1 MGTQI
6 IDRAVVGHFCR
17 SRARVLLAVLAPAL
31 CIAACGKHSSSEAPA
46 QTAAPVES
54 EAPLPPPDP
63 AYEAR
68 QLFKTK
74 CLACHGDHGAG
85 DGPASATL
93 DPKPRAFADAAWQA
107 SVTDDQLKKTIVE
120 GGAAVGKSAAMSANP
135 ELANKPE
142 ELTALVKIV
151 RDFKR

>member
-1 MGTQI
+1 MANQTLGFW
-6 IDRAVVGHFCR
+6 HFCR
-17 SRARVLLAVLAPAL
+17 SRARASLALVALASLAL
-31 CIAACGKHSSSEAPA
+31 GCAKHSTPDTPV
-46 QTAAPVES
+46 TAAPVES

-74 CLACHGDHGAG
+74 CQACHGDHGAG

-107 SVTDDQLKKTIVE
+107 SVTDDQLKKTIIE
-120 GGAAVGKSAAMSANP
+120 GGAAVGKSAAMSSNP

-142 ELTALVKIV
+142 ELAALLKIV

>member
-1 MGTQI
+1 MGTQVS
-6 IDRAVVGHFCR
+6 DPGHFCR
-17 SRARVLLAVLAPAL
+17 SRARVPVALLALAWL
-31 CIAACGKHSSSEAPA
+31 ACSCAKHPSPDTPA

-107 SVTDDQLKKTIVE
+107 SVTDDQLKKTILE
-120 GGAAVGKSAAMSANP
+120 GGAAVGKSAAMSSNP

-142 ELTALVKIV
+142 ELSALVKIV

>member
-1 MGTQI
+1 MATQALI
-6 IDRAVVGHFCR
+6 FWHFCR
-17 SRARVLLAVLAPAL
+17 SQARTSLALVALSSLAVGCAKHPAPDT
-31 CIAACGKHSSSEAPA
+31 AAV
-46 QTAAPVES
+46 TAAPVES
-54 EAPLPPPDP
+54 DAPLPPPDP

-74 CLACHGDHGAG
+74 CQACHGDHGAG

-93 DPKPRAFADAAWQA
+93 DPKPRAFADATWQA
-107 SVTDDQLKKTIVE
+107 SVTDDQLKKTIIE
-120 GGAAVGKSAAMSANP
+120 GGAAVGKSAAMSSNP

>member
-1 MGTQI
+1 MTNQ
-6 IDRAVVGHFCR
+6 ALVLWHSYR
-17 SRARVLLAVLAPAL
+17 SRARTSLALLALALLAVGCA
-31 CIAACGKHSSSEAPA
+31 KHSTPDTAAE
-46 QTAAPVES
+46 TAAPVES
-54 EAPLPPPDP
+54 DAPLPPPDP

-74 CLACHGDHGAG
+74 CQTCHGDHGAG

-93 DPKPRAFADAAWQA
+93 VPKPRAFADAAWQA
-107 SVTDDQLKKTIVE
+107 SVTDDQLKKTIIE
-120 GGAAVGKSAAMSANP
+120 GGAAVGKSAAMSSNP

-142 ELTALVKIV
+142 ELAALVKIV